1 MYFVHVKRNAQ
12 FIAEPD
18 YWQWRRAPT
27 SIRQSFALLRG
38 SDLVSNDFPLAIK
51 ILKIRKNRKIK

>member
-1 MYFVHVKRNAQ
+1 MYFVHVKWNAQ

-18 YWQWRRAPT
+18 YWQWRRVPT

-38 SDLVSNDFPLAIK
+38 SDLASNGVPFLV
-51 ILKIRKNRKIK
+51 NN